1 MQGVEKISPRRIW
14 VICKLEI
21 FSATQHNQPLG
32 CRFWQLSGMAITIT
46 NHLAA
51 CCLSEMASCFINDLP
66 SVFCWVSQMASSPTS
81 CFTSQMAITNHLAT
95 VFWLLSG
102 MASRFT
108 SSPTRLFLDM
118 TGGLVQNA
126 RPRRN
131 TNGSLGEWFK
141 PAVLKTAE

>member
-1 MQGVEKISPRRIW
+1 MTYSWSSDELVRWLCKAVCSPGR
-14 VICKLEI
+14 
-21 FSATQHNQPLG
+21 
-32 CRFWQLSGMAITIT
+32 MAITIT

-66 SVFCWVSQMASSPTS
+66 SVFCWVITSHLVVVFWQPSGMASS
-81 CFTSQMAITNHLAT
+81 FISQMAITNHLAT

-102 MASRFT
+102 MASCFT

-141 PAVLKTAE
+141 PAVLKTAEDASPP

>member
-1 MQGVEKISPRRIW
+1 MTYPALTNDLVGEV
-14 VICKLEI
+14 C
-21 FSATQHNQPLG
+21 
-32 CRFWQLSGMAITIT
+32 QLSQWLCKA
-46 NHLAA
+46 
-51 CCLSEMASCFINDLP
+51 
-66 SVFCWVSQMASSPTS
+66 FCWVITSHFAIVLWWLSGLAS

-102 MASRFT
+102 MASCFT

-141 PAVLKTAE
+141 PAVLKTAEDASPP